1 MKGELRIWKDDA
13 CIPQEYRGKVFFVM
27 GDETV
32 VYGATLRR
40 KFVMCMFEGKVM
52 LWHPKF
58 ARQNSKK
65 VK

>member
-1 MKGELRIWKDDA
+1 MLGDLRIWKDDTTVPA
-13 CIPQEYRGKVFFVM
+13 DYRGKLFFVM
-27 GDETV
+27 GEEIV
-32 VYGATLRR
+32 VYDSTLRM
-40 KFVMCMFEGKVM
+40 KHVKCMFEGKIM

>member
-1 MKGELRIWKDDA
+1 MIGDLRIWKCDPE
-13 CIPQEYRGKVFFVM
+13 IPSEYRGKMFFVM
-27 GDETV
+27 GEEMVIYDS
-32 VYGATLRR
+32 ALRR
-40 KFVMCMFEGKVM
+40 KNVKCMFEGKIM

>member
-1 MKGELRIWKDDA
+1 MIGELRIWKNDA
-13 CIPQEYRGKVFFVM
+13 EIPVEYRGKMFFVM
-27 GDETV
+27 GEETV
-32 VYGATLRR
+32 IYDSAIRR
-40 KFVMCMFEGKVM
+40 KHVKCMFDGKIM

>member
-1 MKGELRIWKDDA
+1 MIGELRMWKDVA
-13 CIPQEYRGKVFFVM
+13 GIPPEYKGKIFFVM
-27 GDETV
+27 GEEMV
-32 VYGATLRR
+32 VYDSALRR
-40 KFVMCMFEGKVM
+40 KHVKCMFEGKII

>member
-1 MKGELRIWKDDA
+1 MIGELRIWKDA
-13 CIPQEYRGKVFFVM
+13 QGVPSEYRGKIFFVLCE
-27 GDETV
+27 ETV
-32 VYGATLRR
+32 VYDAALRR
-40 KFVMCMFEGKVM
+40 KHVKCMFEGKIM